1 MINIVVLSADHHGD
15 CFLAIGFDTKEK
27 KLKIQCILENVI
39 DRPEIKKQVEEL
51 ATSGEE
57 LVVVENKVLANYI
70 KKATGKQPVNTE
82 LPTNPKETL
91 YRLSCAIKEGN
102 LMGGEWLDAIEV
114 ALANEINPDRID
126 GHLLKCLGYACDRF
140 LDGTKNFYPP
150 SFDGEVA
157 YS

>member
-102 LMGGEWLDAIEV
+102 LMGGEWLD
-114 ALANEINPDRID
+114 RID